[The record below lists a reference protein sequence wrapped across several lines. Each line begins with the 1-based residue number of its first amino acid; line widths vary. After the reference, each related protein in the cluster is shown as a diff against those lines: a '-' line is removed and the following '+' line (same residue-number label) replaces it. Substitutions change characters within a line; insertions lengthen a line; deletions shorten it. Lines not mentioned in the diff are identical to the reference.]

1 MAKQATKQP
10 SKIENNINT
19 LSYLEAV
26 QVFNFSAEVRALKTA
41 NAADKLAATR
51 NYLALLSIKKQ
62 HETLY
67 ETVQNEFKKQHE
79 QTISD
84 LQAETDKEKQAQ
96 DEKELVKLQQKHFE
110 EEPLLIEFFAKSA
123 SILLHPFSL
132 ELVSDEA
139 NCPFF
144 LLNVLDK
151 LQLIT
156 ND

>member
-1 MAKQATKQP
+1 MAKQPIKTT
-10 SKIENNINT
+10 NNTNE

-41 NAADKLAATR
+41 SAADKLAATR
-51 NYLALLSIKKQ
+51 NYLALLGIKKE
-62 HETLY
+62 HEAIF
-67 ETVQNEFKKQHE
+67 ETVQNEFKKQNE
-79 QTISD
+79 QAIAD
-84 LQAETDKEKQAQ
+84 LQAETDKDKQAQ

-110 EEPLLIEFFAKSA
+110 EEQLLIEFFAKSA

-151 LQLIT
+151 LGLISC
-156 ND
+156 D

>member
-1 MAKQATKQP
+1 MAKQPIKTT
-10 SKIENNINT
+10 NNTNE

-41 NAADKLAATR
+41 SATDKLAATR
-51 NYLALLSIKKQ
+51 NYLALLGIKKE
-62 HETLY
+62 HEAIFDI
-67 ETVQNEFKKQHE
+67 VQNEFKKQHE
-79 QTISD
+79 QAISD

-110 EEPLLIEFFAKSA
+110 EEPLLIEFFAKAA
-123 SILLHPFSL
+123 SFLLHPFSL

>member
-1 MAKQATKQP
+1 MAKQPIKTT
-10 SKIENNINT
+10 NNTNE

-26 QVFNFSAEVRALKTA
+26 QVFNFSAEVRAVKA
-41 NAADKLAATR
+41 ASAADKLAATR
-51 NYLALLSIKKQ
+51 NYLALLGIKKE
-62 HETLY
+62 HEAIF

-79 QTISD
+79 QAIAD

-123 SILLHPFSL
+123 SFLLHPFSL

-151 LQLIT
+151 LKLIA

>member
-1 MAKQATKQP
+1 MAKQPIKTT
-10 SKIENNINT
+10 NNTNE

-41 NAADKLAATR
+41 SATDKLAATR
-51 NYLALLSIKKQ
+51 NYLALLGIKKE
-62 HETLY
+62 HEAIF
-67 ETVQNEFKKQHE
+67 EIVQNEFKKQHE
-79 QTISD
+79 QAISD
-84 LQAETDKEKQAQ
+84 LQAETNKEKQAQ

-123 SILLHPFSL
+123 SFLLHPFSL

-151 LQLIT
+151 LKLIT

>member
-1 MAKQATKQP
+1 MAKQPIKTT
-10 SKIENNINT
+10 NNTNE

-26 QVFNFSAEVRALKTA
+26 QVFNFSAEVRAVKA
-41 NAADKLAATR
+41 ASAADKLAATR
-51 NYLALLSIKKQ
+51 NYLALLGIKKE
-62 HETLY
+62 HEAIF

-79 QTISD
+79 QAIAD
-84 LQAETDKEKQAQ
+84 LQAETDKQKQAQ

-123 SILLHPFSL
+123 SFLLHPFSL

-151 LQLIT
+151 LKLIA

>member
-1 MAKQATKQP
+1 MAKQPIKTT
-10 SKIENNINT
+10 NNTNE

-41 NAADKLAATR
+41 SAADKLAATR
-51 NYLALLSIKKQ
+51 NYLALLGIKKE
-62 HETLY
+62 HEAIF

-79 QTISD
+79 QAIAD

-110 EEPLLIEFFAKSA
+110 EEQLLIEFFAKSA
-123 SILLHPFSL
+123 STLLYPFSL

-151 LQLIT
+151 LKLIT

>member
-1 MAKQATKQP
+1 MAKQPIKTT
-10 SKIENNINT
+10 NNTNE

-41 NAADKLAATR
+41 SAADKLAATR
-51 NYLALLSIKKQ
+51 NYLALLGIKKE
-62 HETLY
+62 HEAIF

-79 QTISD
+79 QAIAD

-123 SILLHPFSL
+123 SFLLHPFSL

-151 LQLIT
+151 LKLIA